1 MDISDTSRPRTWAKN
16 ATSHPGEIVLQ
27 AGGKRRTKAEK
38 AADDKLLRDALAEKE
53 QARKE
58 GIARLADMEV
68 EMEAEQAV
76 VKKSVP
82 VHPRS
87 QVKSK
92 NAGPTS
98 MEVASMKDRTT
109 ETEVMHC
116 FILVQSMD
124 R

>member
-1 MDISDTSRPRTWAKN
+1 MDISDTSRPRTRAKN

-27 AGGKRRTKAEK
+27 ARGKRRTKAEK

-82 VHPRS
+82 VRPRS
-87 QVKSK
+87 RVKSK

-98 MEVASMKDRTT
+98 MEVASAKDRTT